1 MLTIKL
7 LLADMQLQYGIDES
21 YKLSIPATGNPI
33 YAHLEVC
40 KAVLAFFC
48 FTNLYTRKHVL
59 LFHQANACHGYLF
72 KSSQNCCKIKNFKVE
87 LKW

>member
-7 LLADMQLQYGIDES
+7 LLADMQVQYGIDES

-40 KAVLAFFC
+40 KAVLAFF
-48 FTNLYTRKHVL
+48 
-59 LFHQANACHGYLF
+59 LFHQLIHKKACIAV
-72 KSSQNCCKIKNFKVE
+72 SPS
-87 LKW
+87 

>member
-59 LFHQANACHGYLF
+59 LFHQANAFMVTCSKVPRTVARL
-72 KSSQNCCKIKNFKVE
+72 KISK
-87 LKW
+87 